1 MIRRGWSVVTPCCT
15 RPKAE
20 PVLGQSRHLADLPDS
35 TKSTLRR
42 LLSNV
47 RYELLPI
54 GGALEQAAALPIGA
68 EVAVTAD
75 PELGM
80 APTIDLCVELS
91 RRGFGVLPHLSAQ
104 LTRDRSELAAY
115 LQRLADAGI
124 ERALVIGGVADQP
137 GEFLDAMAL
146 LVAIEESGAS
156 LRELG
161 IAGYPEG
168 HQEIPDEPI
177 ERSLFEKAPHSA
189 WITTQICMDAAQTG
203 RWIER
208 QRRRGIDLP
217 IWLGITGVADITGL
231 MSMGLKVGA
240 GRSLQFMFEHPRLV
254 TRLLRPGGRSA
265 SDLVVRLAG
274 LAADTRTGIAGF
286 HLFTYN
292 QVRAAERW
300 RNRLVSQIE

>member
-1 MIRRGWSVVTPCCT
+1 MIRRGWSVGTLCCT

-20 PVLGQSRHLADLPDS
+20 PVRRQSGHLADLPDS

-42 LLSNV
+42 LLTNV

-54 GGALEQAAALPIGA
+54 SGGLEQASVLPSGA

-80 APTIDLCVELS
+80 APTIDLCVDLS
-91 RRGFGVLPHLSAQ
+91 RRGFEVLPHLSAR

-115 LQRLADAGI
+115 LQRLAEAGI
-124 ERALVIGGVADQP
+124 KRALVIGGVADQP

-146 LVAIEESGAS
+146 LVAIEESDAP
-156 LRELG
+156 LRETG
-161 IAGYPEG
+161 IGGYPEG

-177 ERSLFEKAPHSA
+177 DRSLFEKAPRSA

-203 RWIER
+203 RWIES

-231 MSMGLKVGA
+231 MSLGLRVGA

-254 TRLLRPGGRSA
+254 TRMLRPGGRSA
-265 SDLVVRLAG
+265 SELVVRLAR
-274 LAADTRTGIAGF
+274 LAAVPQTGIAGF

-300 RNRLVSQIE
+300 RSRLLSQLE